1 MTAANS
7 RRANVTVTRASYVH
21 QRVREFIVKDSMRRA
36 ARHRAGLGRFAVI
49 PTEYV
54 GSNVIANG
62 LYERHQLAV
71 LREVVRKQR
80 ISHTVALDIGANIG
94 NHALVFSHWFKDVIA
109 FEPNPSV
116 APLLEANVTLSGAG
130 NVTVHRVGLGAT
142 DAVLP
147 FTPDTEGNDGHGSFA
162 IAGPE
167 TISLP
172 VRKGDDY
179 LAALDPE
186 IANGNRRIGFI
197 KCDVEGF
204 EPTVFAG
211 LMETLKRH
219 APIVV
224 FESDNRSAGNASV
237 EVLMRAGYS
246 HLYAIRETGD
256 DSRGIFGREVRR
268 LFGAYRFWLEPVE
281 GVPDFWSNL
290 IATTLP
296 LR

>member
-1 MTAANS
+1 MPSLNPA
-7 RRANVTVTRASYVH
+7 RGNVTVTRAAYVH

-36 ARHRAGLGRFAVI
+36 ARHRAGFGRFAVI

-62 LYERHQLAV
+62 LYERHQLSV
-71 LREVVRKQR
+71 LRDVIAAQG
-80 ISHTVALDIGANIG
+80 ISDTVALDIGANIG
-94 NHALVFSHWFKDVIA
+94 NHAVVFARWFRDVLA

-116 APLLEANVTLSGAG
+116 AALLEANVTLSGAS
-130 NVTVHRVGLGAT
+130 NVKVYRVGLGAA
-142 DAVLP
+142 DALLP

-162 IAGPE
+162 IAGRD

-172 VRKGDDY
+172 VKKGDDY
-179 LAALDPE
+179 LAAIDPDL
-186 IANGNRRIGFI
+186 ASGKRRIGFI

-204 EPTVFAG
+204 EPSVFTG
-211 LMETLKRH
+211 LMETLRQH
-219 APIVV
+219 APIIA
-224 FESDNRSAGNASV
+224 FESDNRSAGTASV

-256 DSRGIFGREVRR
+256 DSRGRLSREVKR
-268 LFGAYRFWLEPVE
+268 LLGAYRFWLEPVE
-281 GVPDFWSNL
+281 AVPDFWCNL
-290 IATTLP
+290 VATTLP